1 MDSITQFALGAAVG
15 AAALGPRIGMRKAA
29 VIGGLMG
36 TVPDLDTFLPSPD
49 PVTSFTSHRG
59 ASHSLLVQ
67 ALAAPF
73 FAEPLVRL
81 FRDLRDKRVLTY
93 VAIYLIFATHA
104 LIDGMTV
111 YGTRL
116 FWPIYDG
123 PVGVGSIFIIDPLY
137 TLPLLVLTLWA
148 ILLNPAGLQ
157 FRRWLTG
164 ALAVSTVYMLG
175 TAGLQQA
182 AGARANAWLAA
193 QGVEPERTLSIP
205 TPFNVLYWRTIV
217 IDGPRYL
224 NVYQPLIGGGTTVY
238 EHPRHPE
245 LEGCLAGSPA
255 YENLAAFTRGF
266 YRMEEKDGKIIFSD
280 LRMGLTPQ
288 YVFRFKLGEIENGV
302 PKAVTPPTREQV
314 VRSTDGDIDWLLAGI
329 AGAQK
334 IRTAEAS
341 AYLSEPD
348 MTVASTSIKSAPC
361 G

>member
-1 MDSITQFALGAAVG
+1 MDSVTQFALGAAVG
-15 AAALGPRIGMRKAA
+15 AATLGPRIGMRKAA
-29 VIGGLMG
+29 IIGGVMG

-59 ASHSLLVQ
+59 ASHSLIIQ
-67 ALAAPF
+67 ALATPF

-81 FRDLRDKRVLTY
+81 FRNLRNERILAY

-123 PVGVGSIFIIDPLY
+123 PVGVGSIFIIDPIY
-137 TLPLLVLTLWA
+137 TLPLLAVTLWA
-148 ILLNPAGLQ
+148 IVLGPDSVR

-164 ALAVSTVYMLG
+164 AIVISTVYMIG
-175 TAGLQQA
+175 TAGLQQI
-182 AGARANAWLAA
+182 AGARASAWLAEHD
-193 QGVEPERTLSIP
+193 VEPERTLSIP
-205 TPFNVLYWRTIV
+205 TPFNVFYWRTIV

-238 EHPRHPE
+238 AHPRRPE

-255 YENLAAFTRGF
+255 YENLTAFTRGF
-266 YRMEEKDGKIIFSD
+266 YRMEEKDGGIIFSD

-302 PKAVTPPTREQV
+302 PQAITPPTRETV
-314 VRSTDGDIDWLLAGI
+314 TRSTDGDLDWLLAGI
-329 AGAQK
+329 AGAQL
-334 IRTAEAS
+334 IRSAESS
-341 AYLSEPD
+341 AYLPD
-348 MTVASTSIKSAPC
+348 QDVTVSFNSGKSALC
-361 G
+361 